1 MKNMGM
7 KSLKRILLATFIIF
21 SVMTINVNSATT
33 SRIGDAVDNKATID
47 FATITGIY
55 NIDYL
60 FAYPVRDVRY
70 TSLESVVDGT
80 CNGNQMNPC
89 GIVINYNIIS
99 S

>member
-21 SVMTINVNSATT
+21 SVMTINVNSATM
-33 SRIGDAVDNKATID
+33 SRIGDTVDNKATID

-55 NIDYL
+55 NVDYL
-60 FAYPVRDVRY
+60 FAYPVIDVIY
-70 TSLESVVDGT
+70 TSMRSVMGGT

-89 GIVINYNIIS
+89 GIVINYNIS
-99 S
+99 P